1 MEENEVNSKNLFL
14 SFSLLFFII
23 YNLSYLAI
31 DVDFYHSCTEIL
43 NIERIDIVGFFLRI
57 NWT

>member
-1 MEENEVNSKNLFL
+1 MEENEVSSKNLFL

-43 NIERIDIVGFFLRI
+43 NIERIDIVGFFLGI
-57 NWT
+57 N